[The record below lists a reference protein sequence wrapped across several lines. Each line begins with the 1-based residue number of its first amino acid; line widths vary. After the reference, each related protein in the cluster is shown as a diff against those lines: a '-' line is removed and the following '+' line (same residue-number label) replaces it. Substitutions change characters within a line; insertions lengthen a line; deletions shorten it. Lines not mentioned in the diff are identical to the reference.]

1 LIKTLKIETKS
12 NQNYQVMGAITSS
25 SLERIALKQNET
37 YTGGFIIKTLSQ
49 CENEPLGDLIIYW
62 KRLEYSN
69 DDSRPY
75 NQLKFNFNSINIED
89 RPFEIEFM
97 IKDLAEYGELVPLNL
112 KFRNNTG
119 NSQKIQI
126 NLIDTEGFLISGDIK
141 KFFELRHEEVGS
153 FLFNVLPMGVGKKK
167 LPGIQFVCLSMEN
180 KVIWDSSGTR
190 FLTVIPKKI

>member
-1 LIKTLKIETKS
+1 
-12 NQNYQVMGAITSS
+12 MGSITNPSHEQII
-25 SLERIALKQNET
+25 LQQNEV

-49 CENEPLGDLIIYW
+49 CENEPVGDLIIYW

-69 DDSRPY
+69 DDSKAY

-97 IKDLAEYGELVPLNL
+97 IKDLVEYGELVPLNI
-112 KFRNNTG
+112 KFKNNTG
-119 NSQKIQI
+119 NPQRIQI
-126 NLIDTEGFLISGDIK
+126 NLMDTEGFLISGDIRK
-141 KFFELRHEEVGS
+141 TFELRNEEVQS
-153 FLFNVLPMGVGKKK
+153 FLFNVLPMGIGKKK
-167 LPGIQFVCLSMEN
+167 LPGIQFVCLSLEN